1 MGFIRVLIE
10 FLVIE
15 LESRP
20 VCSAYA
26 KAPETSS
33 YIALGIYY
41 DFLVC
46 YKEISEVNSN
56 HVEKH

>member
-41 DFLVC
+41 DFLVGL
-46 YKEISEVNSN
+46 
-56 HVEKH
+56 